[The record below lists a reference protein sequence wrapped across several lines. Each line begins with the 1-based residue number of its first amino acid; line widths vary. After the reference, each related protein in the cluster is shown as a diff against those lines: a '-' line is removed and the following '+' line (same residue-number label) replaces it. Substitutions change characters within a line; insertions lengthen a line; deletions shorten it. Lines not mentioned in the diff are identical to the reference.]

1 MFFLSPGIQ
10 DKSIWDIT
18 PVGLYDFSPPFRI
31 AGFFVYPLDMEEN
44 FEFNVDPWE
53 VYPFPTEQE
62 LLEREEWERKEV
74 ERYFRECLE
83 RDMEEHQ
90 SNYRIVENSIG
101 MKSDERRKLVI
112 HQYLKYKYPRLVQN
126 GIELTQNEVQSIL
139 EEHLREDV
147 VILIQRFLLF
157 EYRNDIDDMMGHQ
170 LNLEINLL
178 EIPVGET
185 ILNYIDGF
193 IRQKLWPYTV
203 LKWSRR
209 DLLIPCSMKN
219 HVVRKGWIVAPLFN

>member
-1 MFFLSPGIQ
+1 
-10 DKSIWDIT
+10 
-18 PVGLYDFSPPFRI
+18 
-31 AGFFVYPLDMEEN
+31 MEEN

-193 IRQKLWPYTV
+193 IRQKL
-203 LKWSRR
+203 
-209 DLLIPCSMKN
+209 
-219 HVVRKGWIVAPLFN
+219 

>member
-1 MFFLSPGIQ
+1 
-10 DKSIWDIT
+10 
-18 PVGLYDFSPPFRI
+18 
-31 AGFFVYPLDMEEN
+31 MEEN

-90 SNYRIVENSIG
+90 SNYRIVEN
-101 MKSDERRKLVI
+101 RI

-193 IRQKLWPYTV
+193 IRQKL
-203 LKWSRR
+203 
-209 DLLIPCSMKN
+209 
-219 HVVRKGWIVAPLFN
+219 